1 MQDERIKAVID
12 NLSSL
17 IVSHAG
23 MTAREQYAPR
33 ADVDA
38 SDEYIDAHKDWVRK
52 LRHLREEFEDLVTG
66 LDS

>member
-23 MTAREQYAPR
+23 MTAREQYAPSR
-33 ADVDA
+33 SSDA
-38 SDEYIDAHKDWVRK
+38 SDEYIDEHKDWVRK